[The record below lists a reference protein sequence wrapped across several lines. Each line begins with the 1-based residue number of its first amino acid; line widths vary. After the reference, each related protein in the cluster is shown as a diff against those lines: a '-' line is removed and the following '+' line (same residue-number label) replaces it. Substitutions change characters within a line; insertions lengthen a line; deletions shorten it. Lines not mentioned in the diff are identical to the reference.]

1 MTETYVN
8 YETAKLLKDKGFPQ
22 DIEGRLRYASRNFST
37 GTPWNSCDYKEGSLT
52 AEGSQ
57 DNSIARPRL
66 SLVHKWL
73 IEAYNI
79 FISITCSREQQTGD
93 PFFCAYWERL
103 DDVQKLPINGNH
115 EYSSYDDALSAAI
128 DYCVTNII

>member
-1 MTETYVN
+1 MIEESYVCFQ
-8 YETAKLLKDKGFPQ
+8 TAKLLKDKGFPQ

-57 DNSIARPRL
+57 DNTIACPRL

-73 IEAYNI
+73 AETHNLLILIDVDDTLPGHQWAIYFNDSHE
-79 FISITCSREQQTGD
+79 ITPPAEWVEGAFDETL
-93 PFFCAYWERL
+93 E
-103 DDVQKLPINGNH
+103 
-115 EYSSYDDALSAAI
+115 AAI
-128 DYCVTNII
+128 TYCLTNLL